1 MLRRKLCF
9 LCNTVSVSRTD
20 TLGGNSQGCERDVA
34 RVIHPL
40 REGRGQIMRSRGFFA
55 IPIVLLALSCA
66 SGCAYMPTSGP
77 AVQDVVEGTN
87 KPVSVA
93 YELVRLTPQVV
104 QILSVKAPSFA
115 SAFSDRRVPAEI
127 RFGVGDVV
135 AVTIFEAAA
144 GGLFIPSEA
153 GVRPGNFITLPNQA
167 VDHDGNISVPYTSGI
182 RALGRTPPEVQQ
194 AIVDALKSRAIEPQ
208 VVVSLVDQRTSLI
221 SVLGEVRAPS
231 RFPAS
236 AAGEH
241 LLDTITR
248 AGGPSGQG
256 FDTWVMLERG
266 HRREIVPFGA
276 LVYNPSNNIF
286 THPNDTIYVY
296 REPQTFVAFGA
307 TGKQGQYTF
316 DAWRISLA
324 EAVGK
329 ASGLDD
335 TKAEP
340 GAVFL
345 YRGEPREV
353 ARLLGIDVS
362 KYNSPIIPVIY
373 NVNFRDPSGYFLAV
387 QMQVRNKDV
396 LYVSNAT
403 TVEATKF
410 MNYVR
415 LIVGTVNDPI
425 VAATNVYI
433 LKGLA
438 QGTSSASIVSGGST
452 GVAAPTP

>member
-1 MLRRKLCF
+1 MLGWGRIF
-9 LCNTVSVSRTD
+9 LPLVV
-20 TLGGNSQGCERDVA
+20 VA
-34 RVIHPL
+34 VNC
-40 REGRGQIMRSRGFFA
+40 SA
-55 IPIVLLALSCA
+55 
-66 SGCAYMPTSGP
+66 GCALMPTSGP
-77 AVQDVVEGTN
+77 AGVDVQAGTTT
-87 KPVSVA
+87 PDSLA
-93 YELVRLTPQVV
+93 YGFVKLTPQVV
-104 QILSVKAPSFA
+104 QILAASAPTLA
-115 SAFSDRRVPAEI
+115 SAFSDRRAPGEI

-135 AVTIFEAAA
+135 SVTIFEAAA

-167 VDHDGNISVPYTSGI
+167 VDHNGNISVPYTSGI
-182 RALGRTPPEVQQ
+182 RALGRTRTEVQQ
-194 AIVDALKSRAIEPQ
+194 SVVDGLKNRAIEPQ
-208 VVVSLVDQRTSLI
+208 VVVSVVDQRTSLI
-221 SVLGEVRAPS
+221 SVLGEVRTPS

-241 LLDTITR
+241 LLDAITR

-276 LVYNPSNNIF
+276 LVYDPSNNIYA
-286 THPNDTIYVY
+286 HPDDTIYVY

-307 TGKQGQYTF
+307 TGKQGQYNF

-329 ASGLDD
+329 ADGLDD

-345 YRGEPREV
+345 YRGESRSV
-353 ARLLGIDVS
+353 AKQLGIDVS
-362 KYNSPIIPVIY
+362 KFNSPIIPVIY
-373 NVNFRDPSGYFLAV
+373 NVNFRDPSGYFLATQL
-387 QMQVRNKDV
+387 QMQNKDV

-403 TVEATKF
+403 TVETAKF
-410 MNYVR
+410 LTYVR
-415 LIVGTVNDPI
+415 LLVGTVNDPI

-433 LKGLA
+433 LKNTM
-438 QGTSSASIVSGGST
+438 QGTSTAVTVAGGIT
-452 GVAAPTP
+452 H